1 MIKIFK
7 QLGIILTTYLLFSC
21 ESKYYIKDGTVYF
34 ETYNEGSGQVTE
46 LVYGADPR
54 TFKELKIEN
63 DSEFNFGRDKNHLFI
78 NGVLIENIDPK
89 SFKYLGNYFFRD
101 NDSAYFF
108 GFYNDI
114 QKCCVK
120 GINPNKIELLDYPWA
135 KSGNILIHGYDTLTI
150 QGINSFKVIDKEWGK
165 SNEYVVY
172 ENKILYGS
180 DSKTFTPISDVIGK
194 DRNFHFRYGNIADYL
209 FQRKKIQKFNFQNPE
224 LCNSKPTMFYD
235 LHSKLE
241 TYQEED
247 FREYEV
253 IKKLQN
259 VGFNIREK
267 RICED
272 GESKILTI
280 VLTKKKCKCFF
291 QKLYIYDY
299 SLGEKIKNRYQ
310 VTERIYFKK

>member
-1 MIKIFK
+1 MKKILNLF
-7 QLGIILTTYLLFSC
+7 GIILTIYLISSC

-34 ETYNEGSGQVTE
+34 ESYNEGSGQAIK

-63 DSEFNFGRDKNHLFI
+63 DSEFNFGSDKNHLYI
-78 NGVLIENIDPK
+78 DGVLIEKIDPK

-101 NDSAYFF
+101 KDSAYFF

-114 QKCCVK
+114 QKCCVN
-120 GINPNKIELLDYPWA
+120 GVNPNKIELLDYPWA

-150 QGINSFKVIDKEWGK
+150 RGINSFKAIDEEWGK

-180 DSKTFTPISDVIGK
+180 DSKTFTPISDIVGK
-194 DRNFHFRYGNIADYL
+194 DKNFHFRYGIIADYL
-209 FQRKKIQKFNFQNPE
+209 FQRKKIQEFNFHIPE
-224 LCNSKPTMFYD
+224 LCNTKPTMFYN

-241 TYQEED
+241 AYIEKD

-253 IKKLQN
+253 IKKLLN
-259 VGFNIREK
+259 VGFNIKEK
-267 RICED
+267 RILED
-272 GESKILTI
+272 GESKILTV
-280 VLTKKKCKCFF
+280 VLTKKKCTCYF
-291 QKLYIYDY
+291 QKLFIYDY
-299 SLGEKIKNRYQ
+299 SLDEKIKNRYQ
-310 VTERIYFKK
+310 VKERIYFKK